1 MNKTFEFR
9 WENGKAS
16 VVLKNP
22 DFEVIPPCDD
32 LARLREAYDF
42 ASNELWFAYCHA
54 SEKLTVPDTSRFRV
68 KPLGDEYFEKHRT
81 RKELPP
87 QDTGK

>member
-9 WENGKAS
+9 WENGTAS
-16 VVLKNP
+16 IVLMNP

-32 LARLREAYDF
+32 LARLREEYDF
-42 ASNELWFAYCHA
+42 ASNELWFAFCQA
-54 SEKLTVPDTSRFRV
+54 SEKLTVPDTTRFRG